1 MGQQSL
7 PQFFFSIRLHHQ
19 ILEMYIYPASCNS
32 IDTSLKK
39 HCGTIFRVRR
49 GAGGVRG
56 WQAYMYQSILLRC
69 LSVFA
74 VRINDDHEHVIATC
88 VLPFIIF
95 ILTTTSLYP
104 GPVVPSLSLF
114 AISISRVGL
123 RCVGGRGCGTYI
135 YTYIARTFG
144 IKIYRW

>member
-1 MGQQSL
+1 
-7 PQFFFSIRLHHQ
+7 
-19 ILEMYIYPASCNS
+19 
-32 IDTSLKK
+32 
-39 HCGTIFRVRR
+39 
-49 GAGGVRG
+49 
-56 WQAYMYQSILLRC
+56 MYQSILLRC

-104 GPVVPSLSLF
+104 GPGPGVPSLSLF

-123 RCVGGRGCGTYI
+123 RCVGGRGCSHVRTY
-135 YTYIARTFG
+135 THTLRAHSGLRFIAGNINVF
-144 IKIYRW
+144 K